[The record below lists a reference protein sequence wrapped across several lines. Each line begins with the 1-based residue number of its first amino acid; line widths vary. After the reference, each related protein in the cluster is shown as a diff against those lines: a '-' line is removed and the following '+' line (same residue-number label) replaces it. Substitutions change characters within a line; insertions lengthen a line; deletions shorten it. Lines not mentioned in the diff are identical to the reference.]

1 MLVCYPREPC
11 CVIIMPRAEL
21 WFSDNALHGNEEGD
35 DERRTWCSVV
45 ARYAE
50 PEVCDKVSEE
60 RN

>member
-1 MLVCYPREPC
+1 MLITSC
-11 CVIIMPRAEL
+11 AEL
-21 WFSDNALHGNEEGD
+21 WVSDNALHGNEEGD